1 MYSEYIEYIYSW
13 GNYYKS
19 DESNR
24 ETETNMKINT
34 MEAWKIFMKLC
45 EEFPELYD
53 KYVEKVEK
61 EMKNYKPDL
70 RITGEDKERVWKNL
84 QEMIEKES

>member
-1 MYSEYIEYIYSW
+1 
-13 GNYYKS
+13 
-19 DESNR
+19 
-24 ETETNMKINT
+24 MKINT